1 MKILPIKKTHSI
13 IYLKRGIMKIGIKSY
28 SSIISLIYSIIF
40 FILGAIIFTR
50 PEIIIL
56 FISYVIGGIIIII
69 GLFKCI
75 KNYLDIKKDNTISS
89 REMISGIV
97 LIIIGLVFILLAGV
111 IEALVRLVIGG
122 WILFSGIN
130 RLINSLE
137 IPKKNSQFIIRLI
150 LSFLLIGVGL
160 YTILESNLAF
170 KTIGLVLMVYSI
182 IEILGYIFNKKN
194 SYIQE
199 EIIIET
205 NNNKVIDAVLIE
217 DKKTKRKKSK

>member
-1 MKILPIKKTHSI
+1 MKTSIKN
-13 IYLKRGIMKIGIKSY
+13 Y
-28 SSIISLIYSIIF
+28 SSIMSLIYSILFLI
-40 FILGAIIFTR
+40 IGAVIFTK

-56 FISYVIGGIIIII
+56 FISYVIGGLIIVI

-111 IEALVRLVIGG
+111 IEALVRLIIGG

-130 RLINSLE
+130 RLINTIQLS
-137 IPKKNSQFIIRLI
+137 KKNNNFIVTLI
-150 LSFLLIGVGL
+150 LSILLIGVGL
-160 YTILESNLAF
+160 YTILEANLAF
-170 KTIGLVLMVYSI
+170 KTIGLLLMIYSV
-182 IEILGYIFNKKN
+182 IEIIGYIISKRNI
-194 SYIQE
+194 YVQE
-199 EIIIET
+199 DFILEA
-205 NNNKVIDAVLIE
+205 NNQKVIDAVLIE